1 MVPFTANGW
10 RHVVTAGMAGEVIG
24 LGGTEEFFK
33 ADGSFSRYATLA
45 DRHTFHAQTI
55 LGWASATLPEV
66 EKFYLG
72 GAISEQNYRDA
83 DIYNIIPFMG
93 LTPRSVSS
101 DIFALAHLEY
111 RLKLRKNIFLSA
123 IIDWARLWTFEEFNT
138 ADPEAEFSPS
148 NPFGVGLGLSYR
160 TPLGPIRFAYGQLI
174 PHPSSPMNE
183 HEPVLYFSAGYD
195 F

>member
-1 MVPFTANGW
+1 
-10 RHVVTAGMAGEVIG
+10 MAGEVIG

-33 ADGSFSRYATLA
+33 VDGSFSRYATLA

-55 LGWASATLPEV
+55 FGWASATLPEV

-93 LTPRSVSS
+93 LTPRSISS

-111 RLKLRKNIFLSA
+111 RLKLRKNIFVSA
-123 IIDWARLWTFEEFNT
+123 TADWARLWTFEEFNT
-138 ADPEAEFSPS
+138 AGQEAEFSPG
-148 NPFGVGLGLSYR
+148 NPLGVGLGLSYK
-160 TPLGPIRFAYGQLI
+160 TPLGPIRFTYGQLI
-174 PHPSSPMNE
+174 RHPNSPVTE
-183 HEPVLYFSAGYD
+183 HEPVFYFSAGYD